1 MCYNIVRGKA
11 NDIFNLMKYE
21 QIEKDNI
28 IQKLF
33 WYAVPLIIGNMVLLS
48 YDLVDALVISKFVG
62 EVGLGAVSN
71 AGQISSMIL
80 LFFYGLCMGA
90 SVIISEY
97 YGARDMVGVKLELS
111 TIFIAGS
118 IFAITISLLI
128 ASLAD
133 ELFYIMQ
140 VPTEIK
146 PDAILY
152 LRIACIGLP
161 FVFVYNV
168 FGNALK
174 AMGDSKLPT
183 IFLAVSA
190 VINIVL
196 DLVFVAI
203 FKWGVAGASI
213 ATVIAQVSTCILI
226 YIYVQINVQELR
238 LRLNDMVVKRRLL
251 IRTFRD
257 GIITAL
263 QQAVPPF
270 GRTLILAKVNTL
282 GVAAVAANGILSRID
297 NFAILPAQN
306 IGLGIM
312 TYVAQCRGAKRDDLI
327 HEIFKKGAILE
338 MGFAAIIFS
347 ILFFFKYDIMVAL
360 SPRGSTEVIAL
371 GNGYLHIMAFGYF
384 LVGIVNVFQ
393 CFFRGMGNMSLTLY
407 SSIINIVV
415 KVWVVYQFIDVLKL
429 DSVAWGTIIGWVIM
443 NLYGYTMYRYHK
455 KYKWKDVY
463 IAPTKEQVQH
473 TYF

>member
-1 MCYNIVRGKA
+1 
-11 NDIFNLMKYE
+11 MKYE
-21 QIEKDNI
+21 TIEKDNI

-33 WYAVPLIIGNMVLLS
+33 WYAVPLIIGNIVLLS

-71 AGQISSMIL
+71 AGQISSLTLM
-80 LFFYGLCMGA
+80 FFYGLCMGA
-90 SVIISEY
+90 SVIVSEY
-97 YGARDMVGVKLELS
+97 YGAKDMIGVKLEVS
-111 TIFIAGS
+111 TVFIAGS
-118 IFAITISLLI
+118 IFAISVSLLI
-128 ASLAD
+128 ASFAD
-133 ELFYIMQ
+133 ELFSIMQ
-140 VPTEIK
+140 VPLEIV

-168 FGNALK
+168 FANALK
-174 AMGDSKLPT
+174 AMGNSKVPT
-183 IFLAVSA
+183 FFLALSA
-190 VINIVL
+190 VINTIL
-196 DLVFVAI
+196 DLIFVVI
-203 FKWGVAGASI
+203 FRWGVAGASI
-213 ATVIAQVSTCILI
+213 ATVLAQITTCLI
-226 YIYVQINVQELR
+226 TYTYVQLSVKELR
-238 LRLNDMVVKRRLL
+238 LGLSDMVVKRRLL
-251 IRTFRD
+251 IRTFKD
-257 GIITAL
+257 GIITAI
-263 QQAVPPF
+263 QQAVPPL
-270 GRTLILAKVNTL
+270 GKTLILAKVNTL
-282 GVAAVAANGILSRID
+282 GVAAVAANGIINRID

-327 HEIFKKGAILE
+327 YEIFKKGAVLE

-360 SPRGSTEVIAL
+360 SPRGSYEVIAL

-384 LVGIVNVFQ
+384 LVGFVNTLQ

-407 SSIINIVV
+407 SSLINLVI
-415 KVWVVYQFIDVLKL
+415 KIWVVYQFIDILKF

-443 NLYGYTMYRYHK
+443 NSYGYTMYRYHK

-463 IAPTKEQVQH
+463 IAPTPEQVAAYKAKQQ
-473 TYF
+473 

>member
-1 MCYNIVRGKA
+1 
-11 NDIFNLMKYE
+11 MKYE

-168 FGNALK
+168 FGNTLK

-183 IFLAVSA
+183 IF
-190 VINIVL
+190 
-196 DLVFVAI
+196 F
-203 FKWGVAGASI
+203 
-213 ATVIAQVSTCILI
+213 STISS
-226 YIYVQINVQELR
+226 YKY
-238 LRLNDMVVKRRLL
+238 
-251 IRTFRD
+251 
-257 GIITAL
+257 
-263 QQAVPPF
+263 
-270 GRTLILAKVNTL
+270 NT
-282 GVAAVAANGILSRID
+282 
-297 NFAILPAQN
+297 
-306 IGLGIM
+306 
-312 TYVAQCRGAKRDDLI
+312 
-327 HEIFKKGAILE
+327 
-338 MGFAAIIFS
+338 
-347 ILFFFKYDIMVAL
+347 
-360 SPRGSTEVIAL
+360 
-371 GNGYLHIMAFGYF
+371 
-384 LVGIVNVFQ
+384 
-393 CFFRGMGNMSLTLY
+393 
-407 SSIINIVV
+407 
-415 KVWVVYQFIDVLKL
+415 
-429 DSVAWGTIIGWVIM
+429 
-443 NLYGYTMYRYHK
+443 
-455 KYKWKDVY
+455 
-463 IAPTKEQVQH
+463 
-473 TYF
+473 

>member
-1 MCYNIVRGKA
+1 
-11 NDIFNLMKYE
+11 MKYE
-21 QIEKDNI
+21 QIEKNNI

-33 WYAVPLIIGNMVLLS
+33 WFAVPLIIGNIVLLS
-48 YDLVDALVISKFVG
+48 YDLVDAIVISKFVG

-71 AGQISSMIL
+71 AGQISSLIL

-97 YGARDMVGVKLELS
+97 FGARDMIGVKLEVS
-111 TIFIAGS
+111 TVFIAGS
-118 IFAITISLLI
+118 IFAISVSLLI

-133 ELFYIMQ
+133 ELFYLMQ
-140 VPTEIK
+140 VPLEIV

-168 FGNALK
+168 FGNTLK
-174 AMGDSKLPT
+174 AMGNSKIPT
-183 IFLAVSA
+183 FFLALSA
-190 VINIVL
+190 VINIIL
-196 DLVFVAI
+196 DLVFVI
-203 FKWGVAGASI
+203 KFKWGVAGASI
-213 ATVIAQVSTCILI
+213 ATVIAQVVTCLI
-226 YIYVQINVQELR
+226 TYTYVQVSIKELR
-238 LRLNDMVVKRRLL
+238 LGLKDMVVKRRLL

-263 QQAVPPF
+263 QQAVPPL

-282 GVAAVAANGILSRID
+282 GVAAVAANGIISRID

-306 IGLGIM
+306 IGMGIM
-312 TYVAQCRGAKRDDLI
+312 TYVAQCRGAKRNDLI
-327 HEIFKKGAILE
+327 YEIFKKGAVLE

-360 SPRGSTEVIAL
+360 SPKGSTEVIEL
-371 GNGYLHIMAFGYF
+371 GNSYLHIMAFGYF
-384 LVGIVNVFQ
+384 LVGFVNTFQ

-407 SSIINIVV
+407 SSLINILI
-415 KVWVVYQFIDVLKL
+415 KVWVVYQFIDILKF
-429 DSVAWGTIIGWVIM
+429 DSVAWGTIIGWVVM
-443 NLYGYTMYRYHK
+443 NSYGYLMYRYYK
-455 KYKWKDVY
+455 KHKWKDVY
-463 IAPTKEQVQH
+463 IRPTEEQKRYYQNRQEGS
-473 TYF
+473 

>member
-1 MCYNIVRGKA
+1 
-11 NDIFNLMKYE
+11 MKYDE
-21 QIEKDNI
+21 IEKDNI

-33 WYAVPLIIGNMVLLS
+33 WFAVPLIIGNIVLLS

-71 AGQISSMIL
+71 AGQISSLIL

-97 YGARDMVGVKLELS
+97 YGAKDMIGVKLEVS
-111 TIFIAGS
+111 TVFIAGS
-118 IFAITISLLI
+118 IFAISISLI
-128 ASLAD
+128 VASLAD

-140 VPTEIK
+140 VPNEIM
-146 PDAILY
+146 PDTILY

-174 AMGDSKLPT
+174 AMGNSKIPT
-183 IFLAVSA
+183 FFLALSA
-190 VINIVL
+190 VINMIL
-196 DLVFVAI
+196 DLIFVVV
-203 FKWGVAGASI
+203 FKWGVGGASA
-213 ATVIAQVSTCILI
+213 ATVVAQVSTCLI
-226 YIYVQINVQELR
+226 TYAYVQITVKELR
-238 LRLNDMVVKRRLL
+238 LGLNDMVVKRRLL

-257 GIITAL
+257 GIITAI
-263 QQAVPPF
+263 QQAVPPL

-282 GVAAVAANGILSRID
+282 GVAAVAANGIISRID

-312 TYVAQCRGAKRDDLI
+312 TYVAQCRGAKRNDLI
-327 HEIFKKGAILE
+327 YEIFKKGAILE

-360 SPRGSTEVIAL
+360 SPKGSVDVIEL
-371 GNGYLHIMAFGYF
+371 GYGYLHIMAFGYF
-384 LVGIVNVFQ
+384 LVGFVNTLQ

-407 SSIINIVV
+407 SSLINIVI
-415 KVWVVYQFIDVLKL
+415 KVWVVYQFIGILKF

-443 NLYGYTMYRYHK
+443 NSYGYIMYRYHK
-455 KYKWKDVY
+455 KHKWKDVY
-463 IAPTKEQVQH
+463 IAPTPEQVAS
-473 TYF
+473 YKKEKDGI

>member
-1 MCYNIVRGKA
+1 
-11 NDIFNLMKYE
+11 MKYE
-21 QIEKDNI
+21 DIEKNNI

-33 WYAVPLIIGNMVLLS
+33 WFAVPLIIGNIVLLS

-62 EVGLGAVSN
+62 EIGLGAVSN
-71 AGQISSMIL
+71 AGQISSLIL

-97 YGARDMVGVKLELS
+97 YGAKDMIGVKLEVS

-118 IFAITISLLI
+118 IFAISVSLII
-128 ASLAD
+128 ALLSENLFLA
-133 ELFYIMQ
+133 MK
-140 VPTEIK
+140 VPNEIFK
-146 PDAILY
+146 DAVLY

-174 AMGDSKLPT
+174 AMGNSKIPT
-183 IFLAVSA
+183 FFLALSA

-196 DLVFVAI
+196 DLVFVVI

-213 ATVIAQVSTCILI
+213 ATVIAQVSTCLI
-226 YIYVQINVQELR
+226 TYAYVQITVKELR
-238 LRLNDMVVKRRLL
+238 LGLSDMVVKKRLL

-257 GIITAL
+257 GIITAI
-263 QQAVPPF
+263 QQAVPPL
-270 GRTLILAKVNTL
+270 GRTLILAEVNTL
-282 GVAAVAANGILSRID
+282 GVAAVAANGIISRID

-306 IGLGIM
+306 IGMGIM
-312 TYVAQCRGAKRDDLI
+312 TYTAQCRGAKRDDLVY
-327 HEIFKKGAILE
+327 EIFKKGAVLE

-360 SPRGSTEVIAL
+360 SPKGSTEVIEL
-371 GNGYLHIMAFGYF
+371 GYSYLHIMSFGYF
-384 LVGIVNVFQ
+384 LVGFVNTLQ

-407 SSIINIVV
+407 SSLINVTV
-415 KVWVVYQFIDVLKL
+415 KVLIVHFFINVLKF
-429 DSVAWGTIIGWVIM
+429 DSVAWGTIIGWVLM
-443 NLYGYTMYRYHK
+443 NSYGYLMYRYYK
-455 KYKWKDVY
+455 KHKWKDVY
-463 IAPTKEQVQH
+463 IRPTKEQVKYYENKEKN
-473 TYF
+473 T